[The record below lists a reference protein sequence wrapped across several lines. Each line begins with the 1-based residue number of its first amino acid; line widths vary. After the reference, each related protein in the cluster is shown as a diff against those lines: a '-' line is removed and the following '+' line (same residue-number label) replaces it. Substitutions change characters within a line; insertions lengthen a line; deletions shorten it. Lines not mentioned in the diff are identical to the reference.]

1 MQTTAIIWKI
11 LKMGGGRQT
20 CAPNTYSCPHG
31 GTPTTV
37 TGDMRPSI
45 HETISCS
52 ACDTDNGYH
61 LEYVSGDSGPQT
73 CAANAYSCPHGG
85 TPTTVTGDMRPSMHE
100 AISCSACDTDNG
112 YHLEYVSGDSGPQ
125 TCAPNAYSCPH
136 GGTPTTVTGDMRPS
150 MHEAIS
156 CSACDTT
163 NGYHLEY
170 VSGDSGPQTCA
181 ANAYTCE
188 NGEEADN
195 DRVRPSMHEMT
206 ENCGD
211 CDSDSG
217 YTLSDPN
224 PDTNHRTCIRACGAG
239 AGIPRRPSYHM

>member
-1 MQTTAIIWKI
+1 MIQTTAIIWKI
-11 LKMGGGRQT
+11 
-20 CAPNTYSCPHG
+20 CE
-31 GTPTTV
+31 
-37 TGDMRPSI
+37 D
-45 HETISCS
+45 
-52 ACDTDNGYH
+52 
-61 LEYVSGDSGPQT
+61 GDSGPQT

-125 TCAPNAYSCPH
+125 TCAANAYSCPHGGTPITVTGDMRPSMHEAISCSACDTTNGYHLEYVSGDSGPQTCAANAYSCPH

-170 VSGDSGPQTCA
+170 VSGDSGPTNLRSPMPIPAPMELQL
-181 ANAYTCE
+181 
-188 NGEEADN
+188 
-195 DRVRPSMHEMT
+195 PSLTML
-206 ENCGD
+206 CG
-211 CDSDSG
+211 
-217 YTLSDPN
+217 L
-224 PDTNHRTCIRACGAG
+224 ACTKQQ
-239 AGIPRRPSYHM
+239 